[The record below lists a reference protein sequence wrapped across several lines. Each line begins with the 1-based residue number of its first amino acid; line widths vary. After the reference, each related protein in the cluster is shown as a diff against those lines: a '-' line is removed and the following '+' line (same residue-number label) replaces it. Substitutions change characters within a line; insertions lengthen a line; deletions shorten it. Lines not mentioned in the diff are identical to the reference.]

1 MDKKRIIVDYKNVTN
16 EILDALNNA
25 YPNGYEGKVIKFKNA
40 KGETIS
46 AVPVETADS
55 NYLVKISAQLESKM
69 EAYLNDEEEE
79 DFDAP
84 TAAEFTRNTADIE
97 IPMDEDDD
105 EEEDTYDTPDDD
117 DDDEEDEEII

>member
-46 AVPVETADS
+46 AVPVETEDS

-69 EAYLNDEEEE
+69 EAYLNDEEED

-84 TAAEFTRNTADIE
+84 TAAEFTRNAAPEIE
-97 IPMDEDDD
+97 IPMDEDDE

-117 DDDEEDEEII
+117 EEEDEEII